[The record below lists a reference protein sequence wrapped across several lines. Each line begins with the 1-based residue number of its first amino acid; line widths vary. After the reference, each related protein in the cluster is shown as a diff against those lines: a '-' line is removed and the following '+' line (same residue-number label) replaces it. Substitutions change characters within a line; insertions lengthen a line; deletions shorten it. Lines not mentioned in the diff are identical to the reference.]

1 MNLEIENNR
10 TGNRFEAE
18 VAGSVAFVE
27 YALDDNILTLVHTEV
42 PANLEGQGL
51 GGKIVKAALDFAKDQ
66 GLKVVLQCPFA
77 RSYIER
83 HQEYAG
89 IVAQ

>member
-10 TGNRFEAE
+10 TRNRFEAE

-27 YALDDNILTLVHTEV
+27 YALEDNILTLIHTEV
-42 PANLEGQGL
+42 PADLEGQGL
-51 GGKIVKAALDFAKDQ
+51 GGKIVKAALNFAIDQ
-66 GLKVVLQCPFA
+66 RLKVVPQCPFA
-77 RSYIER
+77 KSYIER

>member
-10 TGNRFEAE
+10 TRNRFEAE

-27 YALDDNILTLVHTEV
+27 YALEDNILTLVHTEV
-42 PANLEGQGL
+42 PADLEGQGL
-51 GGKIVKAALDFAKDQ
+51 GGKIVKAALNFAIDQ
-66 GLKVVLQCPFA
+66 RLKVVPQCPFA
-77 RSYIER
+77 KSYIER